1 VSSSWVAGVVRAKAL
16 ARRRLGAAG
25 ARAVAKSP
33 GLGPALAALA
43 SSSYGHDVRPGQ
55 SLDAAQHAAAASLLW
70 NLRVLA
76 GWLPRGR
83 LDVVRLF
90 AAGYEAANLDEHLW
104 TLQHFPASDGQ
115 PAPPLYSLGT
125 LETSWS
131 RLSSTTTL
139 AGVAEVL
146 ETSRW
151 KLRGCRTPR
160 ELHLGIRLA
169 WADAVVAGVPE
180 AAGWARAA
188 AALLVLKEVLLEG
201 RSLTEPLALRAS
213 YVLGPAFVG
222 ALAGRPADLAG
233 LRDAL
238 PSGAR
243 WVLQGL
249 EQGLDGGF
257 DEGQDLW
264 HGEAAWWHRVER
276 DGFALLRGSGYDRG
290 PVVGALAVLAV
301 DVWRVRAALEA
312 AARGGAGPTLEAFDG
327 VA

>member
-1 VSSSWVAGVVRAKAL
+1 MSSSWVAGVVRAKAL

-25 ARAVAKSP
+25 ARAVAKAP
-33 GLGPALAALA
+33 GLGPALSALA
-43 SSSYGHDVRPGQ
+43 SSPYGHDVRPGQ
-55 SLDAAQHAAAASLLW
+55 TLDAAQHAVAASLLW
-70 NLRVLA
+70 NMRVLA
-76 GWLPRGR
+76 GWLPRGHV
-83 LDVVRLF
+83 DIVRLL
-90 AAGYEAANLDEHLW
+90 AAGYEVANLDEHLW
-104 TLQHFPASDGQ
+104 ALQDFSAQPGEPANL
-115 PAPPLYSLGT
+115 LYSLGT

-131 RLSSTTTL
+131 RLSSTPTL
-139 AGVAEVL
+139 TGIADVL

-151 KLRGCRTPR
+151 QLRGCRTAR

-169 WADAVVAGVPE
+169 WADAVIAGMPE

-188 AALLVLKEVLLEG
+188 AALLLVKEVVLEG
-201 RSLTEPLALRAS
+201 RGLTEPLALRAS

-222 ALAGRPADLAG
+222 ALHSGLSDLAG
-233 LRDAL
+233 LRANL

-243 WVLQGL
+243 WVLD
-249 EQGLDGGF
+249 GLDQT
-257 DEGQDLW
+257 QDFW

-301 DVWRVRAALEA
+301 DVWRVRAALET

>member
-1 VSSSWVAGVVRAKAL
+1 MSSSWVAGVVRAKAL

-25 ARAVAKSP
+25 ARAVAKSA
-33 GLGPALAALA
+33 GFGPALAALA
-43 SSSYGHDVRPGQ
+43 SSPYGHDVRPGQ
-55 SLDAAQHAAAASLLW
+55 SLGAAQHAVAASLLW
-70 NLRVLA
+70 NMRVLA

-83 LDVVRLF
+83 VDVVRLF
-90 AAGYEAANLDEHLW
+90 AAGYEVANLDEHLW
-104 TLQHFPASDGQ
+104 TLQHFPAPHGE
-115 PAPPLYSLGT
+115 PANPPYSLGT

-131 RLSSTTTL
+131 RLSSTSTL
-139 AGVAEVL
+139 TAIAEVL

-151 KLRGCRTPR
+151 QLRGCRTPR
-160 ELHLGIRLA
+160 EFHLGLRLA

-222 ALAGRPADLAG
+222 ALGTRLVDLAG
-233 LRDAL
+233 LRDGL

-243 WVLQGL
+243 WVLD
-249 EQGLDGGF
+249 GLDQS
-257 DEGQDLW
+257 QDLW
-264 HGEAAWWHRVER
+264 RGEAAWWHRVER
-276 DGFALLRGSGYDRG
+276 DGFALLRGSGYDRA

-301 DVWRVRAALEA
+301 DVWRVRAALET
-312 AARGGAGPTLEAFDG
+312 AARGGAGPMLEAFDG